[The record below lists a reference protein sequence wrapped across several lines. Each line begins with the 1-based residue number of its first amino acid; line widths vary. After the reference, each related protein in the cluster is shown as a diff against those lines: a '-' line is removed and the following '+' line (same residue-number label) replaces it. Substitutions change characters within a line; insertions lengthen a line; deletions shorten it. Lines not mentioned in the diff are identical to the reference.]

1 MRRMSASARKYRLA
15 GTGGVSRAYLLFLIS
30 VFILILGN
38 AFPARA
44 ALGGDTVSI
53 LADQG
58 QMEGS
63 RKVTTANSYTV
74 HEIKAANG
82 TVVREYQ
89 GAEGKVFAVA
99 WHGPFWPDMKQILG
113 SYYDQYAQARQ
124 AQSGVRG
131 GRHPVVINEPG
142 FVVTIGGHPGWF
154 IGKAYIPEKLPQG
167 MRAEDI
173 Q

>member
-1 MRRMSASARKYRLA
+1 MSSRARKCRLPNA
-15 GTGGVSRAYLLFLIS
+15 VRVVGFSLSIF
-30 VFILILGN
+30 FIFIVIFPLGN
-38 AFPARA
+38 ALPAWA

-63 RKVTTANSYTV
+63 RKTIAADSYTV
-74 HEIKAANG
+74 HEIQSENG
-82 TVVREYQ
+82 TIVREYQ
-89 GAEGKVFAVA
+89 GADGKVFGVA
-99 WHGPFWPDMKQILG
+99 WHGRFMPDMRQILG
-113 SYYDQYAQARQ
+113 SYFDQYAQARQ

-131 GRHPVVINEPG
+131 GRHPITINQPGLVVQM
-142 FVVTIGGHPGWF
+142 GGHPGWF
-154 IGKAYIPEKLPQG
+154 SGTAYIPQKLPQG

>member
-1 MRRMSASARKYRLA
+1 MSSRARKYRLA
-15 GTGGVSRAYLLFLIS
+15 AAAGVFRVGLLILIS
-30 VFILILGN
+30 MFILILSN
-38 AFPARA
+38 AFPAWA

-63 RKVTTANSYTV
+63 RKMTTADSYTV

-89 GAEGKVFAVA
+89 GAEGHVFAVA

-124 AQSGVRG
+124 AQNGVRR

-142 FVVTIGGHPGWF
+142 LVVTIGGHPGWF
-154 IGKAYIPEKLPQG
+154 VGKAYIPDKLPQA